1 MRGGV
6 REVSQ
11 PVAGWTFRLMVDL
24 TSFRQALADLQ
35 RQVDELD
42 GIKAGYH
49 EEVLEGEDE
58 VSYLDRKERHELISD
73 LGSRPGKNRIRRPKS
88 A

>member
-1 MRGGV
+1 M
-6 REVSQ
+6 E
-11 PVAGWTFRLMVDL
+11 LMIDL

-58 VSYLDRKERHELISD
+58 VSLLVLIHMYRELMAD
-73 LGSRPGKNRIRRPKS
+73 LGSCTRKDRICRQKS
-88 A
+88 IGLLRENSRKSK

>member
-1 MRGGV
+1 
-6 REVSQ
+6 
-11 PVAGWTFRLMVDL
+11 MVDL

-58 VSYLDRKERHELISD
+58 VSPSTRALTLADIRSGITFLKRLHSSSGVNWISM
-73 LGSRPGKNRIRRPKS
+73 RR
-88 A
+88 

>member
-6 REVSQ
+6 REVSLLSHR
-11 PVAGWTFRLMVDL
+11 GSGLMIDL

-58 VSYLDRKERHELISD
+58 VSSSTSNHST
-73 LGSRPGKNRIRRPKS
+73 S
-88 A
+88 

>member
-1 MRGGV
+1 M
-6 REVSQ
+6 
-11 PVAGWTFRLMVDL
+11 
-24 TSFRQALADLQ
+24 
-35 RQVDELD
+35 DELD

-58 VSYLDRKERHELISD
+58 VSSMIPGQELIVD
-73 LGSRPGKNRIRRPKS
+73 MGSRPRKDRIRRPKS

>member
-11 PVAGWTFRLMVDL
+11 LLESAEFELMIDL

-58 VSYLDRKERHELISD
+58 VSSMIPGHELMVD
-73 LGSRPGKNRIRRPKS
+73 MGSRP
-88 A
+88 

>member
-11 PVAGWTFRLMVDL
+11 LLESAEFELMIDL

-58 VSYLDRKERHELISD
+58 VSSMIPGHELMVD
-73 LGSRPGKNRIRRPKS
+73 LGPRS
-88 A
+88 

>member
-1 MRGGV
+1 
-6 REVSQ
+6 
-11 PVAGWTFRLMVDL
+11 MVDL

-58 VSYLDRKERHELISD
+58 VSFMVPGHELMVD
-73 LGSRPGKNRIRRPKS
+73 LGSRP
-88 A
+88 

>member
-1 MRGGV
+1 MLGGV
-6 REVSQ
+6 KEVSQ
-11 PVAGWTFRLMVDL
+11 LTNLLWWKPELIIDL

-49 EEVLEGEDE
+49 EEVLEGEDQ
-58 VSYLDRKERHELISD
+58 VSS
-73 LGSRPGKNRIRRPKS
+73 LGRMR

>member
-1 MRGGV
+1 MPTGQKKEMEGL
-6 REVSQ
+6 
-11 PVAGWTFRLMVDL
+11 TIDL

-58 VSYLDRKERHELISD
+58 VSFVFYRGVD
-73 LGSRPGKNRIRRPKS
+73 LS
-88 A
+88 

>member
-1 MRGGV
+1 MD
-6 REVSQ
+6 
-11 PVAGWTFRLMVDL
+11 ADL
-24 TSFRQALADLQ
+24 TSFRQALSDLQ

-58 VSYLDRKERHELISD
+58 VGSIPFGD
-73 LGSRPGKNRIRRPKS
+73 LYRNWRG
-88 A
+88 

>member
-1 MRGGV
+1 
-6 REVSQ
+6 
-11 PVAGWTFRLMVDL
+11 MVDL

-58 VSYLDRKERHELISD
+58 VSSMIPGHELMVD
-73 LGSRPGKNRIRRPKS
+73 MGSRP
-88 A
+88 

>member
-1 MRGGV
+1 
-6 REVSQ
+6 
-11 PVAGWTFRLMVDL
+11 
-24 TSFRQALADLQ
+24 LQ

-58 VSYLDRKERHELISD
+58 VSLNTTKAD
-73 LGSRPGKNRIRRPKS
+73 P

>member
-6 REVSQ
+6 KEVSELSHC
-11 PVAGWTFRLMVDL
+11 GSKLIIDL

-58 VSYLDRKERHELISD
+58 VSSLNHST
-73 LGSRPGKNRIRRPKS
+73 S
-88 A
+88 